1 VSPTYEAQ
9 PRFARDLRRL
19 TRAERL
25 AFDAARRRLVAGL
38 RERPPRFEPALRV
51 KRVQGSP
58 GIWEMTWAPDG
69 RATFAYGPEVVAG
82 EAHVIW
88 RRIGDHSILADP

>member
-1 VSPTYEAQ
+1 
-9 PRFARDLRRL
+9 
-19 TRAERL
+19 
-25 AFDAARRRLVAGL
+25 
-38 RERPPRFEPALRV
+38 
-51 KRVQGSP
+51 VQGSP

-69 RATFAYGPEVVAG
+69 RATFAYGPEVIAD